1 MGPIRGILARVLDP
15 DTDTEPDDDADADAK
30 CEGAAPGTA
39 APRPRRYGLAALNVV
54 EAALFIAAAVR
65 VPAER
70 AWLFRGAVLAL
81 AALHVVTAVAA
92 LLGARWLKRAWLAL
106 AWGSLLALAA
116 AAWAL
121 GTTAWYLSELFHN
134 LGPVVVGAA
143 VAAFG
148 LVLLM
153 TLPVAAWG
161 LASCRPLRSW
171 RDLLPWT
178 AVAMLGVLS
187 SGYGARGAHAQAT
200 VAHNSDL
207 ASMLSAALRD
217 APKAPSRATLAD
229 VRAPDCAAP
238 PREANATLL
247 VTFLQKDT
255 EVPSAACLQATTLAE
270 LGNALSALVRT
281 RAYAAPLAIDVV
293 TTTQPLGAALPWL
306 APLTL
311 RPGLDGACYQARCAA
326 PWQLIA
332 RDRFM
337 GVGFS
342 IDADAR
348 LGVSPSAL
356 GADLNAVG
364 DDLAGF
370 TRIETAAFHVGADGA
385 LTRRERL
392 RGARPALDQAALAH
406 GTDAARAHVLRAL
419 RDDGHFRYSLD
430 PFAGTAQEARLQL
443 PRQAGTTLALCEL
456 GGATDEVRGAARRA
470 LAFLASL
477 ERPIGDARALL
488 LPGQASASLGELA
501 LPLAAILSCRRLVG
515 GDFDALAG
523 RLTTLVLH
531 MQQPDG
537 SFASTFT
544 GRPDTS
550 RGGRLYGDG
559 QALLALV
566 LAERF
571 LSEPS
576 RTEGEKRAFPPLAAV
591 RTATTAA
598 MNYVAER
605 YWQHP
610 LRNFFYVEENWH
622 CLAARAALTM
632 HRHDGYERFCL
643 DYVAFKARF
652 ILRAGEGGDAALA
665 GGYAP
670 LGLLTVPQT
679 TPTAGFGEA
688 LAAAVLLK
696 RARGAS
702 TDAELELL
710 REVLAFLVQAQWD
723 AAACVAC
730 AASNEAVGGFSRH
743 LASPPIRIDYVQHAW
758 SALGHGG
765 RALGLL
771 EDT

>member
-1 MGPIRGILARVLDP
+1 MNDHVRRDNGKRPEARKVIF
-15 DTDTEPDDDADADAK
+15 AK
-30 CEGAAPGTA
+30 G
-39 APRPRRYGLAALNVV
+39 
-54 EAALFIAAAVR
+54 
-65 VPAER
+65 VP
-70 AWLFRGAVLAL
+70 V
-81 AALHVVTAVAA
+81 
-92 LLGARWLKRAWLAL
+92 K
-106 AWGSLLALAA
+106 S
-116 AAWAL
+116 L
-121 GTTAWYLSELFHN
+121 GT
-134 LGPVVVGAA
+134 
-143 VAAFG
+143 
-148 LVLLM
+148 
-153 TLPVAAWG
+153 
-161 LASCRPLRSW
+161 
-171 RDLLPWT
+171 
-178 AVAMLGVLS
+178 
-187 SGYGARGAHAQAT
+187 
-200 VAHNSDL
+200 
-207 ASMLSAALRD
+207 
-217 APKAPSRATLAD
+217 
-229 VRAPDCAAP
+229 
-238 PREANATLL
+238 
-247 VTFLQKDT
+247 
-255 EVPSAACLQATTLAE
+255 
-270 LGNALSALVRT
+270 ALSALWRS
-281 RAYAAPLAIDVV
+281 RAYAATLAIDVV
-293 TTTQPLGAALPWL
+293 PTTQPLGAALPWL

-326 PWQLIA
+326 PWQLVA

-337 GVGFS
+337 AVGFS

-356 GADLNAVG
+356 GPDLNAVG
-364 DDLAGF
+364 DDLAGM
-370 TRIETAAFHVGADGA
+370 TRIETAAFHVGADGV
-385 LTRRERL
+385 LTPRERL
-392 RGARPALDQAALAH
+392 RALRRGPRPRVDEAALTHA
-406 GTDAARAHVLRAL
+406 TDAARAHVLRAL
-419 RDDGHFRYSLD
+419 RDDGHFRYSIE
-430 PFAGTAQEARLQL
+430 PFAGAAQQARLHV

-456 GGATDEVRGAARRA
+456 GGGADEVRGAARLA
-470 LAFLASL
+470 LGHLAAL
-477 ERPIGDARALL
+477 ERPLGESRALL
-488 LPGQASASLGELA
+488 LPGQTSAALGDIA
-501 LPLAAILSCRRLVG
+501 LPLAALLSCRPLVG

-523 RLTTLVLH
+523 RLTALVLR

-544 GRPDTS
+544 GRPDAS

-571 LSEPS
+571 LAEPS
-576 RTEGEKRAFPPLAAV
+576 RTEGERNAFPPIAEV
-591 RTATTAA
+591 RAATTAA
-598 MNYVAER
+598 MDYVTER

-622 CLAARAALTM
+622 CLAARAALAM

-652 ILRAGEGGDAALA
+652 ILRAAEGGDAALA

-696 RARGAS
+696 RARGMP

-730 AASNEAVGGFSRH
+730 SAAGEAVGGFSRH

-771 EDT
+771 GDS